1 MQRIDVVAAVVI
13 QADNLDGV
21 TVFRLSGSDSS
32 QELLSARGNPNS
44 GNTVGTQWEQWVP
57 QHSQHNTPK
66 PGCRTHNL
74 IHEARDPKSDTKLES
89 EQLFAICRRLV
100 CTTFGK
106 TADGAKNHLSK

>member
-32 QELLSARGNPNS
+32 QELLSVRGNLNS
-44 GNTVGTQWEQWVP
+44 GNTVGTQWEA

-66 PGCRTHNL
+66 LRCRTHNL

-106 TADGAKNHLSK
+106 TAEKNHLSK

>member
-32 QELLSARGNPNS
+32 QELLSVRGNLNS
-44 GNTVGTQWEQWVP
+44 GNTVGTQWEA
-57 QHSQHNTPK
+57 QHNTPK

-106 TADGAKNHLSK
+106 TADGGKNHLSK

>member
-44 GNTVGTQWEQWVP
+44 GNTVGTQWVP
-57 QHSQHNTPK
+57 QHNTPK

-100 CTTFGK
+100 CTTLGK

>member
-44 GNTVGTQWEQWVP
+44 GNTVGTQWEEWEHSGNPNTANTTP
-57 QHSQHNTPK
+57 QNPAAGPT
-66 PGCRTHNL
+66 
-74 IHEARDPKSDTKLES
+74 I
-89 EQLFAICRRLV
+89 
-100 CTTFGK
+100 
-106 TADGAKNHLSK
+106 